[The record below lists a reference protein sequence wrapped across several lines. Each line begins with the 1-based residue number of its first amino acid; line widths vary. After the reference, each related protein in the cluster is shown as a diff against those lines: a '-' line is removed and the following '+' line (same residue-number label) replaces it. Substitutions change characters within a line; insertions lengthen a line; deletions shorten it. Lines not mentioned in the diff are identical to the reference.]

1 MEAAT
6 TDSEL
11 LGAWKR
17 GNQRAGAEFFERH
30 YPSIA
35 RFFGN
40 KAPDAAEDLVQ
51 KTFLACLEGIARFR
65 GQSSVR
71 TYLFGIAHNQLRLH
85 YRQAGRQAGP
95 DAGDWDGAPVDDI
108 DFSQVSVHQLRPGMS
123 TMLARRRE
131 ERLLLEALR
140 RIPLECQAVLELHYW
155 EDLKVADIAAIMGG
169 VPAGTVKTRMRRARA
184 LLEKAMTELADSGD
198 LLRSTLSNLDDWAGG
213 LRDSMAPPG
222 HSSEPAR
229 PA

>member
-11 LGAWKR
+11 LGAWER

-85 YRQAGRQAGP
+85 YRQAGRQGKQQAG
-95 DAGDWDGAPVDDI
+95 AGDWDGAPVDDI

-140 RIPLECQAVLELHYW
+140 RIPLECQVVLELHYW

-169 VPAGTVKTRMRRARA
+169 VPAGTVKTRMRRARV
-184 LLEKAMTELADSGD
+184 LLTKAMTELADSGD

-213 LRDSMAPPG
+213 LRDSMVGPGNETAP
-222 HSSEPAR
+222 A
-229 PA
+229 